1 MDDKKRKDT
10 ANAEHVAGDRD
21 LQFGGSGYVRYVQGR
36 FVTDPTVNI
45 DQRFY
50 VITYGESANVP
61 STIVGRL
68 PDGAIDPGF
77 GSLAIPYVDDDLRA
91 LIDIQG
97 LIFNNNGK
105 ITCVGITDV
114 TTESG
119 RYFYPAAIRIT
130 TSGAMDESFGNKG
143 RRIYNVDLSKEG
155 ISAAVDFTHVT
166 GSEKS
171 HIQALSHGF
180 ESVRRTVQES
190 GDILFF
196 CKLFNGNT
204 RVQSYHLVKIAE
216 NGEPVD
222 SFGINGVVTIP
233 SGGPDRRVLWLDYG
247 IDGDGSI
254 TLAGSRQGV
263 GVTEGVVARYTSDG
277 LLDSGFGV
285 DGEQII
291 KLGTAGNS
299 VKRVT
304 VSKAGEVTML
314 VSVQDPPGAVKFA
327 VAKLDRSGN
336 PDELFNGGKA
346 LLLNEMGGA
355 SNVFVS
361 MEVDTDGRIIVAG
374 EDAITKKHARLT
386 RIMPNGALDTEFGN
400 TGSRTYDELWAFLR
414 LAIQKGT
421 NILAIAH
428 DADSNFPSEQLLVR
442 FFGDAG

>member
-1 MDDKKRKDT
+1 M
-10 ANAEHVAGDRD
+10 
-21 LQFGGSGYVRYVQGR
+21 
-36 FVTDPTVNI
+36 
-45 DQRFY
+45 
-50 VITYGESANVP
+50 
-61 STIVGRL
+61 
-68 PDGAIDPGF
+68 
-77 GSLAIPYVDDDLRA
+77 
-91 LIDIQG
+91 
-97 LIFNNNGK
+97 
-105 ITCVGITDV
+105 
-114 TTESG
+114 
-119 RYFYPAAIRIT
+119 
-130 TSGAMDESFGNKG
+130 
-143 RRIYNVDLSKEG
+143 
-155 ISAAVDFTHVT
+155 
-166 GSEKS
+166 
-171 HIQALSHGF
+171 
-180 ESVRRTVQES
+180 
-190 GDILFF
+190 
-196 CKLFNGNT
+196 
-204 RVQSYHLVKIAE
+204 
-216 NGEPVD
+216 
-222 SFGINGVVTIP
+222 
-233 SGGPDRRVLWLDYG
+233 LWLDYG

-291 KLGTAGNS
+291 KLRTAGNS

-361 MEVDTDGRIIVAG
+361 MEVGTDGRIIVAG

-414 LAIQKGT
+414 LAIQNGT
-421 NILAIAH
+421 DILAIAH